1 MQDDLKYTH
10 LFGNEAT
17 ESLLAEYG
25 IMEPGS
31 STKNR
36 ILSEKLITPKQCPNC
51 FESNIPDCKFC
62 TKCKMILT
70 YSAYEETLE
79 EQKKKDKRLEDLEKS
94 LQAQLQTQQNQQK
107 ILETIWN
114 NMASSAA
121 ASNSKEEEEE
131 KKENQHSNDND
142 DDNDDENNNIHVSK
156 LSLTWQKR
164 GEEEK
169 NPPII
174 TAAETFVL
182 SDGKNNKLAKDMC
195 PEEIGQLPW
204 RTLVSQEELRKRLS
218 S

>member
-1 MQDDLKYTH
+1 
-10 LFGNEAT
+10 
-17 ESLLAEYG
+17 
-25 IMEPGS
+25 
-31 STKNR
+31 
-36 ILSEKLITPKQCPNC
+36 
-51 FESNIPDCKFC
+51 
-62 TKCKMILT
+62 MILT

-114 NMASSAA
+114 NMA
-121 ASNSKEEEEE
+121 E
-131 KKENQHSNDND
+131 KNQQYNDNNNNNND
-142 DDNDDENNNIHVSK
+142 VDDENNIHVSK

-164 GEEEK
+164 GEQEK
-169 NPPII
+169 ESPIT

-182 SDGKNNKLAKDMC
+182 ADGKNNKLAKDKL

>member
-79 EQKKKDKRLEDLEKS
+79 EQKKKDKRLEDLQKS

-114 NMASSAA
+114 NMASAA
-121 ASNSKEEEEE
+121 ASKEDE
-131 KKENQHSNDND
+131 KRKKNNQHYND
-142 DDNDDENNNIHVSK
+142 DDNNIHVSK
-156 LSLTWQKR
+156 LSLTWQMR
-164 GEEEK
+164 REEK
-169 NPPII
+169 EPPI